1 MNPSEKQ
8 VKRSIS
14 ETGQIPRELLEAY
27 QQQAEAQGREGE
39 EEQDTGSITGIF
51 RMERRA
57 DGRDSA
63 KERQDTPKAGSAA
76 EPVSP
81 AKQ

>member
-1 MNPSEKQ
+1 MNTSEK
-8 VKRSIS
+8 KSKIS
-14 ETGQIPRELLEAY
+14 TTETGQIPRELLQAY
-27 QQQAEAQGREGE
+27 QQANAQGREGDE
-39 EEQDTGSITGIF
+39 TPETGSITGVF
-51 RMERRA
+51 RMEKRA
-57 DGRDSA
+57 DGKDSA